1 MHSTF
6 EQTRLYALATLRHLY
21 PFSNGSLLLALP
33 ILVLNLYSPLA
44 LAKEA
49 QGTQSGPKFSADIAL
64 GVEYD
69 SNIAVEEVDRSSSET
84 DYALTLSAGLGVRQ
98 ELNDYAKIELSY
110 DYNQNIY
117 QDFSQV
123 DRQTHILGGNLNLDM
138 SKADVGFSFFYI
150 NSRLDGQAF
159 LQLYRASPSVS
170 GFLSK
175 KWFARGA
182 YVYSD
187 KSIED
192 RPQRDAIANA
202 AEADLYYFRRGL
214 RSYINIGYRFRDEDA
229 NADQLDYASHSLKL
243 RYIQRVKVFSKLAKL
258 EFAWRYEDRNYDSNK
273 LGINEERADRRHR
286 WRVDFELPIL
296 GPGSAI
302 QFYYGYSDYDS
313 NLPQSDYNQAITGTR
328 FVHRW

>member
-1 MHSTF
+1 MHSIF
-6 EQTRLYALATLRHLY
+6 EQTRLHIHIILRHLY
-21 PFSNGSLLLALP
+21 PSSNGSWLLALP
-33 ILVLNLYSPLA
+33 ILVLNLYSPLT
-44 LAKEA
+44 LAKEEKD
-49 QGTQSGPKFSADIAL
+49 TPTGPKFSADIAL
-64 GVEYD
+64 GMEYD

-84 DYALTLSAGLGVRQ
+84 DYALTLSAGLGVQQ
-98 ELNDYAKIELSY
+98 ELNDYAKIGVSY

-123 DRQTHILGGNLNLDM
+123 DRQTHILGSNLNIDIG
-138 SKADVGFSFFYI
+138 KADVGLSFFYI
-150 NSRLDGQAF
+150 NSRLDGERF

-192 RPQRDAIANA
+192 RPERDAVANA

-214 RSYINIGYRFRDEDA
+214 RSYLNIGYRFRDEDA
-229 NADQLDYASHSLKL
+229 NADQLDYSSHSLKL
-243 RYIQRVKVFSKLAKL
+243 RYIQRVEVFSKLAKL
-258 EFAWRYEDRNYDSNK
+258 ELAWRYEDRNYDSDT
-273 LGINEERADRRHR
+273 LSINEERADQRHR
-286 WRVDFELPIL
+286 WRVDIELPIL